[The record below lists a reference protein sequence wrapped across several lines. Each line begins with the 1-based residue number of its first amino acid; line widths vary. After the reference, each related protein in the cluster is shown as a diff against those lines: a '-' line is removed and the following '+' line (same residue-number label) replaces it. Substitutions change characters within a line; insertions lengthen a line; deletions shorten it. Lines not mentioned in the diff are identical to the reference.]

1 MFAAMFSIILGI
13 CGWIIAKLLFEP
25 TKEILDL
32 RREAQECLIIY
43 GDLSKDAPLDERRI
57 AAEAFRRVG
66 AGLSSRYIAAY
77 PWVRWC
83 FGHISWDI
91 HGAGEL
97 LLGLAHSTQF
107 QGFSHANI
115 SGTVP
120 LIRGCLGLPKVEQPP
135 MIKALIKNAAQPRP
149 LGPQDFS

>member
-97 LLGLAHSTQF
+97 LLGLAHSTQLRPSITWWVLRIGLVAAD
-107 QGFSHANI
+107 QE
-115 SGTVP
+115 SGMKWRILVETGRSGRQHPVP
-120 LIRGCLGLPKVEQPP
+120 
-135 MIKALIKNAAQPRP
+135 
-149 LGPQDFS
+149 